1 MGKFNVQVN
10 SKGKIYDLD
19 DIDVMF
25 KATGENGSVII
36 EEYFGSGCIER
47 IETADGY
54 YITKA
59 QMQNVAQE
67 VAAWLVEN
75 GFDDALEC
83 YKNGTDVQQTE
94 LSFIYDN
101 INWQQ

>member
-1 MGKFNVQVN
+1 
-10 SKGKIYDLD
+10 
-19 DIDVMF
+19 
-25 KATGENGSVII
+25 
-36 EEYFGSGCIER
+36 
-47 IETADGY
+47 
-54 YITKA
+54 
-59 QMQNVAQE
+59 MQNVAQE

-75 GFDDALEC
+75 GFDNALEC